1 MLYIFIILIRCSDYS
16 GYSFAD
22 MCINRLLLR
31 TIITVNIVKGG
42 KSMHKHDSKR
52 SNNKNIVEELSRNLS
67 ESAREPVPTD
77 IDGAYT
83 GTPISTEDD
92 MPVQDADDL

>member
-1 MLYIFIILIRCSDYS
+1 MSKR
-16 GYSFAD
+16 
-22 MCINRLLLR
+22 
-31 TIITVNIVKGG
+31 K
-42 KSMHKHDSKR
+42 SKR
-52 SNNKNIVEELSRNLS
+52 SNNRNLVEELSRTLS

-83 GTPISTEDD
+83 GSPVSTEDD